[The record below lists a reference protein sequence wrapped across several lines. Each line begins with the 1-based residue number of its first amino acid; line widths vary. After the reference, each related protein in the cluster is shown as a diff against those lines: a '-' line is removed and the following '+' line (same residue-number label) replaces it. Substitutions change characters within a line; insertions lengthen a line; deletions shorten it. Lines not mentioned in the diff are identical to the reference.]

1 MAIEN
6 VWNWQL
12 GRKMDYP
19 YEEARPKRQYAAVFN
34 VNKCIGCQTCT
45 MSCKSTWTYSKGQEH
60 MWWNNVETKPYG
72 GYPQFWDHKLLEKL
86 GPNKWSSATGQ
97 NGSVYSGKTIFEAA
111 PIGEVALGY
120 LPEDKEWQSPNIYED
135 TPTTPDPDKG
145 PDESVDLVNL
155 PAHTTWF
162 FYLQRICNHC
172 THPACLAACPRKAIY
187 KRQEDGI
194 VLIDQNRC
202 RGYRKCIELCP
213 YKKPM
218 YNLATR
224 ISEKCIGC
232 YPRVEQGIEARC
244 MAACVGKIRLQGL
257 KNSLPEEAEA
267 NAENP
272 LNYLIH
278 IKKIALPLYPQYGTE
293 PNIYYIPPRWIPKQF
308 LYQMF
313 GPGVDEALKVYSNMD
328 EELLGVLSLF
338 RSTQKILEKFNINSN
353 QAVGYDAKGQE
364 VIRVPIDEPVIVR
377 PPKYHNTS

>member
-1 MAIEN
+1 
-6 VWNWQL
+6 
-12 GRKMDYP
+12 
-19 YEEARPKRQYAAVFN
+19 
-34 VNKCIGCQTCT
+34 
-45 MSCKSTWTYSKGQEH
+45 
-60 MWWNNVETKPYG
+60 
-72 GYPQFWDHKLLEKL
+72 
-86 GPNKWSSATGQ
+86 
-97 NGSVYSGKTIFEAA
+97 
-111 PIGEVALGY
+111 
-120 LPEDKEWQSPNIYED
+120 
-135 TPTTPDPDKG
+135 
-145 PDESVDLVNL
+145 
-155 PAHTTWF
+155 
-162 FYLQRICNHC
+162 
-172 THPACLAACPRKAIY
+172 
-187 KRQEDGI
+187 
-194 VLIDQNRC
+194 
-202 RGYRKCIELCP
+202 
-213 YKKPM
+213 
-218 YNLATR
+218 
-224 ISEKCIGC
+224 
-232 YPRVEQGIEARC
+232 